1 MTRNA
6 LLAALVLAPLAGV
19 AFSAPADAQAAG
31 AGPAQA
37 APHPTAGLLTYSQ
50 ALTPDAIRLIQNRLH
65 DAGVFNGAADGAWGA
80 DSLQAL
86 RVFQQTRGLQ
96 ATGEMNQATAVTL
109 GINPVDLVS
118 GNAGSGQPGEP
129 APAPQAGTA
138 APAPAGVP
146 TGEPTGAPPGAQPGM
161 APPPGQP
168 APAAEHRSPVP
179 LSRNALRLIQSRLR
193 EQGFYFGGIDG
204 VWGPGSQ
211 SALVHLQQ
219 ARGIPVSGRI
229 DAASVQALGFDPNN
243 FPPQ

>member
-6 LLAALVLAPLAGV
+6 LLAALALAPLAG
-19 AFSAPADAQAAG
+19 AALAAPALAQAG
-31 AGPAQA
+31 GTPPAPPA
-37 APHPTAGLLTYSQ
+37 SHPTAGLLTYSQ

-65 DAGVFNGAADGAWGA
+65 DAGVFNGVANGAWEG
-80 DSLQAL
+80 DSAQAL

-109 GINPVDLVS
+109 GINPVDLVA
-118 GNAGSGQPGEP
+118 GNAGGGQPGEP
-129 APAPQAGTA
+129 AAAPQPGAAAPALAPPGAAPPPAQAATSAPPAPQA
-138 APAPAGVP
+138 
-146 TGEPTGAPPGAQPGM
+146 ER
-161 APPPGQP
+161 
-168 APAAEHRSPVP
+168 RSPVP

-211 SALVHLQQ
+211 AALVHLQQ
-219 ARGIPVSGRI
+219 ARGIPASGRI